1 MQKDLT
7 DQLQRIQEEQGDT
20 RGKIQELQHYN
31 EKLKV
36 SGEEF
41 ERDWEKR
48 ENKYID
54 NLNELRRRYFNDKH
68 YNQLLEEEHKGLQ
81 KTLRGM

>member
-1 MQKDLT
+1 M
-7 DQLQRIQEEQGDT
+7 
-20 RGKIQELQHYN
+20 
-31 EKLKV
+31 KV

-68 YNQLLEEEHKGLQ
+68 YNQLLEQEYQGL
-81 KTLRGM
+81 